1 MTEWAQKRFWKETS
15 VEPAEGGYQVRLDG
29 RGIRTPSKAPLVLP
43 TEALARAVADEWD
56 AQDEAILPA
65 TMPMTRTA
73 NSAVDKVA
81 IQFAEVADLLAAYGE
96 SDLLCYRAEHPE
108 ELIQRQ
114 AAAWDPVLDW
124 AAQEFDTQLN
134 VAAGVMFV
142 PQPESS
148 IAALRRKT
156 HALSHWQLTAFHDL
170 VALTGSLVLGFASLD
185 PRWNRKDIWAWSR
198 LDEDWQAEQWGQ
210 DEEAQEAAARKA
222 QAFADA
228 ARFYDLVTG

>member
-15 VEPAEGGYQVRLDG
+15 VEPAEGGYTVRLDG
-29 RGIRTPSKAPLVLP
+29 RGIRTPSKAPLIVP
-43 TEALARAVADEWD
+43 TEALARAMADEWD
-56 AQDEAILPA
+56 AQEEAIQPA
-65 TMPMTRTA
+65 TMPMTRSS

-81 IQFAEVADLLAAYGE
+81 VQFTEVADLLAAYGE

-124 AAQEFDTQLN
+124 AAREFDAQLN
-134 VAAGVMFV
+134 VASGVMFV

-198 LDEDWQAEQWGQ
+198 LDEDWQAEQWGK
-210 DEEAQEAAARKA
+210 DEEAQEAAALKA